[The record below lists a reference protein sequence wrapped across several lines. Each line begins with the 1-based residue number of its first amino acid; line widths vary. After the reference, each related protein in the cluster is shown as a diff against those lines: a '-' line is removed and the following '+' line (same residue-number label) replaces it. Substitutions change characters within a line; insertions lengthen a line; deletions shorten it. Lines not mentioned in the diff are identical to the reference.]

1 MYTYT
6 GSRNYFGQLIQNT
19 SAAALALG
27 DNLINQR
34 IKMIINGH
42 SWPFREGSL
51 TRATVANQEGYDLSV
66 KVGKVTDCFVTV
78 GTTKYVPQ
86 EITSRREW
94 NLLTAPNSY
103 VSDIPTHYFIDL
115 ESNQILLYPKPAT
128 ADNTLTVN
136 FEKKVKDL
144 SIADYTT
151 GNIVSITN
159 GASAVVGSGTS
170 WTKKMIGRF
179 MRITDSDTA
188 NTGDGEWYEIEDV
201 TDATHLTL
209 KIPYDGITIAAG
221 SATYAIGQASIIP
234 EDYQHLPVLKAAQIY
249 FTTIQPNTAKAQQY
263 KDIYNED
270 YNQMMNP
277 HGSKSSSPVIGRKKG
292 EQINPNNFITAS

>member
-34 IKMIINGH
+34 IKMIINGY

-51 TRATVANQEGYDLSV
+51 TRATVAAQQGYDLSV
-66 KVGKVTDCFVTV
+66 KVGKVIDCFVTV
-78 GTTKYVPQ
+78 GTTKYIPK
-86 EITSRREW
+86 EITSRRDW
-94 NLLTAPNSY
+94 NALTAPNSY
-103 VSDIPTHYFIDL
+103 SSNIPTHYFVDY
-115 ESNQILLYPKPAT
+115 ENNQILLYPTPAS
-128 ADNTLTVN
+128 ANTLTVN

-151 GNIVSITN
+151 GTIVSITN

-201 TDATHLTL
+201 TDTTHLTL

-221 SATYAIGQASIIP
+221 SAAYAIGQASIIP
-234 EDYQHLPVLKAAQIY
+234 EDYQHLPVIKAAQVY

-263 KDIYNED
+263 KDIYKED
-270 YNQMMNP
+270 YSQMMAA
-277 HGSKSSSPVIGRKKG
+277 HGSKSSSPVIGRRKG
-292 EQINPNNFITAS
+292 VEQINPNLFITAT